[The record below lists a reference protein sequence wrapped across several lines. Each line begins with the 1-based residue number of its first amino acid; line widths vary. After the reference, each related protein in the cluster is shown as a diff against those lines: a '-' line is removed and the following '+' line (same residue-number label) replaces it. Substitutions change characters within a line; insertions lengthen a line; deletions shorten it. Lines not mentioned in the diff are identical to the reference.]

1 MVGKQLFE
9 RINNSRLILI
19 HLIYCFARPPPFHSG
34 NIITAGASMDFIPIR
49 GRKKMPSDDGDER
62 NEMHLVHP
70 TAATESAVVRQN
82 KRDSRPLIENTLW
95 SDFMP
100 VRGKKGR
107 MDKILSKEDFLPNRG
122 KKFLLRR
129 INSWLRNRRNSG
141 LSSPKKT
148 KSLPRPASDLM
159 WLTKDDFFPHRG
171 KKNSNDG
178 DKVPFTNLI
187 ENDFEDIDEYSDYY
201 AAVPAEVVVDGGA
214 NVDDDDEEHGVI
226 LAADR
231 DWRPMKRQTRELLN
245 NLSKQEPR
253 DKWRGRKRSDTDHYD
268 NVKLRPAMM
277 SATVAL
283 NEVIFFDIYCH

>member
-1 MVGKQLFE
+1 
-9 RINNSRLILI
+9 
-19 HLIYCFARPPPFHSG
+19 
-34 NIITAGASMDFIPIR
+34 MDFIPIR
-49 GRKKMPSDDGDER
+49 GRKKMPSADGDDR

-70 TAATESAVVRQN
+70 TAATESVVVRQS
-82 KRDSRPLIENTLW
+82 KRDSRLLMENTLGP
-95 SDFMP
+95 DFMP

-141 LSSPKKT
+141 YSHSKRGKKT

-171 KKNSNDG
+171 KKNSYDDDG
-178 DKVPFTNLI
+178 RVPFTNLV

-201 AAVPAEVVVDGGA
+201 ADVPAAEVVVA
-214 NVDDDDEEHGVI
+214 TDDDDKEHGVI
-226 LAADR
+226 LAANR
-231 DWRPMKRQTRELLN
+231 DWRPLELLN

-268 NVKLRPAMM
+268 NLKLRPAMM
-277 SATVAL
+277 AAAVAL